1 MSNIHHM
8 KTRSKTKKNIIT
20 KIISSSSDSSDDDD
34 DIDSK
39 GNIKGLIDYDYN
51 DDIKYHKPDK
61 NHKRKIKMNRNNG
74 IKKSRTR
81 EDNML
86 SDIFL
91 EYILQN
97 ANDKLNNKNDI
108 DSDTNSDT
116 DIHTDTDTETDSE
129 NNDKIEI
136 YKMDQYDLEYEY
148 FLDSEKNSENL
159 ELDYFTKLDTEKKKH
174 ILSQINNIQKHED
187 NDIPLKFKIL
197 SSDMDTNTKS
207 IAITQL
213 NKCDTMDTSSGDY
226 NKTKQWINS
235 LIQIPFNKYTSLPIS
250 DNDNIND
257 KKKFLIDTN
266 KILNDAIYG
275 HNTAKNHILQV
286 ISKWIK
292 NPQSG
297 GNILAIQ
304 GPMGNGKTT
313 LVKKGIAKAIGRPFH
328 FIALGGASDSSSFD
342 GHHYTYE
349 GSKYGR
355 IVEILIQSKCM
366 NPIFYFDELDK
377 ISDTQKGDEIV
388 HLLTHLTDTSQ
399 NDKFHDNY
407 FSGIDI
413 DLSKA
418 LFIFSFNDEHK
429 IDRILKDRMYVIRTK
444 GFKTDDKLHIVND
457 YLLPELL
464 ETYNYNDNIIF
475 HDDIIKNIIEN
486 FTDNEQ
492 GVRNLKRCL
501 ETIISKVNMYEL
513 LYDSEN
519 GKSSIDLD
527 YNISDF
533 SIPYNVKREDLEILL
548 NKKDDMDKPPEHMYV

>member
-1 MSNIHHM
+1 
-8 KTRSKTKKNIIT
+8 
-20 KIISSSSDSSDDDD
+20 
-34 DIDSK
+34 
-39 GNIKGLIDYDYN
+39 
-51 DDIKYHKPDK
+51 
-61 NHKRKIKMNRNNG
+61 
-74 IKKSRTR
+74 
-81 EDNML
+81 
-86 SDIFL
+86 
-91 EYILQN
+91 
-97 ANDKLNNKNDI
+97 
-108 DSDTNSDT
+108 
-116 DIHTDTDTETDSE
+116 
-129 NNDKIEI
+129 
-136 YKMDQYDLEYEY
+136 
-148 FLDSEKNSENL
+148 
-159 ELDYFTKLDTEKKKH
+159 
-174 ILSQINNIQKHED
+174 
-187 NDIPLKFKIL
+187 
-197 SSDMDTNTKS
+197 MDTNTKS

-250 DNDNIND
+250 DNDNID
-257 KKKFLIDTN
+257 DKKFLIDTN
-266 KILNDAIYG
+266 KILNNAIYG
-275 HNTAKNHILQV
+275 HTSAKNHILQV

-377 ISDTQKGDEIV
+377 ISDTQKGDEII

-399 NDKFHDNY
+399 NDKFHDKY

-492 GVRNLKRCL
+492 GVRNLKD
-501 ETIISKVNMYEL
+501 V
-513 LYDSEN
+513 
-519 GKSSIDLD
+519 
-527 YNISDF
+527 
-533 SIPYNVKREDLEILL
+533 
-548 NKKDDMDKPPEHMYV
+548 